1 MVLCPLPSIREF
13 PFFFPSN
20 TAVEN
25 RHRILGSSCTLPM
38 IMWIFWS
45 ILFLVRQRHRRS
57 QSTSQYVFEV
67 PFRSSQFQVS
77 CDWHLT
83 VPLRAY
89 LLALNSNP
97 SQKLMF
103 NILCFNIKIELS
115 VLVSNVLIH
124 KLTLKLLLPM
134 VIRHGAKQL
143 SRYNKWLVFLI
154 YTHEPQILHRLIYWY
169 SLQAFNLIFSLNIWK
184 WVPHG
189 SPHGR
194 Q

>member
-1 MVLCPLPSIREF
+1 
-13 PFFFPSN
+13 
-20 TAVEN
+20 
-25 RHRILGSSCTLPM
+25 M

-124 KLTLKLLLPM
+124 KLTMESLLPM

-143 SRYNKWLVFLI
+143 SSYNKWLVFLI
-154 YTHEPQILHRLIYWY
+154 YTQEPQILFHGLIYWY
-169 SLQAFNLIFSLNIWK
+169 SLQAFQWNSTPWLSPWKTVAKTQTILIYEQS
-184 WVPHG
+184 H
-189 SPHGR
+189 SS
-194 Q
+194 